1 MNIQEERDGIEYVMI
16 ARGTE
21 VLLEVG
27 IENAVGFDVVARRLP
42 SQLCHMA
49 LGTKKTYT
57 HEGKCFHC
65 MVVTPDNASLRVG
78 NDTPVEIVVL
88 AAPDFSAARVFGF
101 IADVTRRFQE
111 YDAPTA
117 ATTLRP
123 DYSGFA
129 FVVRERAHFYSTIK
143 SIERVRAIRAEVD
156 ETRRLMLDNI
166 DQAVSR
172 GERLEDIE
180 SKSERLK
187 SDSYSFHRP
196 SVHTKRSFCAR
207 NCRLCGLKC
216 AIITVFIVIVLAVAV
231 FLFIKFFP
239 WPRPHHHSGSEPFL
253 SSSSS
258 SLLHSSSSNW
268 ASSSTTPP
276 PSSSASSI

>member
-1 MNIQEERDGIEYVMI
+1 MI
-16 ARGTE
+16 AKGTD

-27 IENAVGFDVVARRLP
+27 IENAVGFDTVARRLP

-57 HEGKCFHC
+57 HEGRCFHC
-65 MVVTPDNASLRVG
+65 MVVTPDNASLRAG
-78 NDTPVEIVVL
+78 NDTPVVIVVL
-88 AAPDFSAARVFGF
+88 AAADFSAARAFGL
-101 IADVTRRFQE
+101 IADITRRFQE

-129 FVVRERAHFYSTIK
+129 FVVRERAHFYSTNT
-143 SIERVRAIRAEVD
+143 SIERVRAIRDEVD

-166 DQAVSR
+166 DQAVAR

-180 SKSERLK
+180 TKSERLK
-187 SDSYSFHRP
+187 SDSYSFHRQA
-196 SVHTKRSFCAR
+196 VHTKRSFCVR

-216 AIITVFIVIVLAVAV
+216 AIITVFIVIILAVAV

-239 WPRPHHHSGSEPFL
+239 WHRPHYRSGSDPYSSSSFL
-253 SSSSS
+253 SSSSAVA
-258 SLLHSSSSNW
+258 SSSTW
-268 ASSSTTPP
+268 ASSSVAPP
-276 PSSSASSI
+276 SSSSSASSSN

>member
-1 MNIQEERDGIEYVMI
+1 MI
-16 ARGTE
+16 SKGTD

-27 IENAVGFDVVARRLP
+27 IENAMGFDMVARRLP

-65 MVVTPDNASLRVG
+65 MVVAPDNASLRVG
-78 NDTPVEIVVL
+78 NDTPVAIVVL
-88 AAPDFSAARVFGF
+88 AAPDFSAAREFGF
-101 IADVTRRFQE
+101 IADITRRFQE
-111 YDAPTA
+111 YEAPTA

-129 FVVRERAHFYSTIK
+129 FVVRERAHFYSTNT
-143 SIERVRAIRAEVD
+143 SIERVRAIRDEVD

-166 DQAVSR
+166 DQAVAR

-187 SDSYSFHRP
+187 SDSYSFHRQ

-239 WPRPHHHSGSEPFL
+239 WHRPHYHSGSDPFYSSSSYPSL
-253 SSSSS
+253 SSSSVTA
-258 SLLHSSSSNW
+258 SSSSW
-268 ASSSTTPP
+268 ASSSATSQPS
-276 PSSSASSI
+276 SSSASSI